1 MKEAVTG
8 CVLQKKKMFIKNS
21 QNSQKSICVGDSF
34 RIKMQA
40 WGCKCFFRSVYKK
53 GVNNSTTST
62 SRLPQNSSTLKIEK
76 RIFKENNLLLSKIK
90 ISKLHWIQW
99 KQSLWKIPWLSKGL
113 KKPYKT
119 TKKLYIKSLKSK
131 SDEGENKYKNY
142 KNIFKRSKQNQR
154 KTTMLY
160 DTMLTWGKI
169 KISPE
174 NQFFTIKP
182 ISYEQ
187 DSDS

>member
-90 ISKLHWIQW
+90 ISQLHWIQL
-99 KQSLWKIPWLSKGL
+99 KKSLWKIPWLSKGL

-131 SDEGENKYKNY
+131 SDEGENNYKNY
-142 KNIFKRSKQNQR
+142 KNVFKRSKQNQR

-169 KISPE
+169 KKSPE

-182 ISYEQ
+182 ISYQ
-187 DSDS
+187 KL